1 MIQLVLVQRRFV
13 VAEMIFINLL
23 SVKAPVIEIILI
35 LAALLV
41 LSPSDGSC
49 KARPADRTF
58 DNT

>member
-41 LSPSDGSC
+41 LSPSDW
-49 KARPADRTF
+49 
-58 DNT
+58 